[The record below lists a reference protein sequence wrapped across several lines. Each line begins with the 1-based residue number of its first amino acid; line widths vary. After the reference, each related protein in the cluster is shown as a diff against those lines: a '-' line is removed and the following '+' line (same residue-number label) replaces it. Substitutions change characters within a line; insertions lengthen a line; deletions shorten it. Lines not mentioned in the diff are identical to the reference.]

1 MFIFFFFKQKTA
13 YEMRISDWSSD
24 VCSSD
29 LIENGRTH
37 DWAYASYE
45 GRTTIAAEAAR
56 AGGVKSERA
65 GPVSVAEL
73 VDMAGRI
80 EITPEGKA
88 DVRARLPGQIVWM
101 TGPLGQAVRKGQAV
115 LRVES
120 SHALPTYYVSGPNSG
135 NIIEKNHNVGTLPG

>member
-1 MFIFFFFKQKTA
+1 
-13 YEMRISDWSSD
+13 MRISDWSAD

-29 LIENGRTH
+29 LH

-101 TGPLGQAVRKGQAV
+101 TGQLGQAVRKGQAL

-120 SHALPTYYVSGPNSG
+120 SHSLQTYSVRSEEHTS
-135 NIIEKNHNVGTLPG
+135 ELQSLMRT

>member
-1 MFIFFFFKQKTA
+1 MIRRPPRSTRTDTLFPYTTLFRSHSF
-13 YEMRISDWSSD
+13 D
-24 VCSSD
+24 VKVRG
-29 LIENGRTH
+29 IENGRTH

-80 EITPEGKA
+80 EIPPEGKA
-88 DVRARLPGQIVWM
+88 DVRASLPGQIVWM
-101 TGPLGQAVRKGQAV
+101 TDRQSTSLH
-115 LRVES
+115 S
-120 SHALPTYYVSGPNSG
+120 SH
-135 NIIEKNHNVGTLPG
+135 

>member
-1 MFIFFFFKQKTA
+1 
-13 YEMRISDWSSD
+13 MRISDWSSD

-29 LIENGRTH
+29 L
-37 DWAYASYE
+37 SYE

-101 TGPLGQAVRKGQAV
+101 TGQLGQAVRKGQAL

-120 SHALPTYYVSGPNSG
+120 SRSEEHTSELQSLMRHSYAVFCL
-135 NIIEKNHNVGTLPG
+135 KKK